1 MPCHF
6 EKIMKRLDRK
16 RASSHGSREASLH
29 LLSPSLG
36 PALGRIH
43 LVVVENGGTAFY
55 DQLARQDALPRGM
68 DCKGRESGKEG
79 TLISR

>member
-43 LVVVENGGTAFY
+43 LVVVLRMEEQPFMISLQGRMGRGGTGAWH
-55 DQLARQDALPRGM
+55 
-68 DCKGRESGKEG
+68 
-79 TLISR
+79 